1 MVVQRGGYLAGL
13 MDVPGTGVC
22 HRVTWPGSSIGSGRT
37 NHGSVWCEKI
47 IDDYDRL
54 ASYAA

>member
-22 HRVTWPGSSIGSGRT
+22 HRVTWPGSSMGSGRT
-37 NHGSVWCEKI
+37 NHGSVWC
-47 IDDYDRL
+47 
-54 ASYAA
+54 